1 MMAVPGTSTGRTGS
15 AAEPDRRPAAR
26 AARGKAPRA
35 ALPPADGFWLVAAV
49 LFLLFFGQP
58 DLPRALSQQLRVVL
72 TLRLTGSRRSR
83 RS

>member
-1 MMAVPGTSTGRTGS
+1 MKLS
-15 AAEPDRRPAAR
+15 
-26 AARGKAPRA
+26 
-35 ALPPADGFWLVAAV
+35 GFWLVAAV